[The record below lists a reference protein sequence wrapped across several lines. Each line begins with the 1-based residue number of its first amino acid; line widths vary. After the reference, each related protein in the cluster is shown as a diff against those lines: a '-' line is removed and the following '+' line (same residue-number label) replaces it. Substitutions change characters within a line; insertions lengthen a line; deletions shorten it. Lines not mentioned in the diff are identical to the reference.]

1 MAVLVLGGSRGVGA
15 EISRALKAA
24 EFSVAATCERT
35 DVEVLTFS
43 KKEKID
49 VYEWS
54 IDTPKSMIMDIGAK
68 TGIIRAV
75 VASIDIPDQKMSPEQ
90 WSKVV
95 EANIDM
101 MQSILCPVFSSEHTH
116 GFRRAVLIVPIC
128 DHECHS
134 ELANQAVERVV
145 KFVRVLAKKCQEPL
159 VAVNAI
165 CLGHFDTDIVMHSLS
180 SWDDRLISTSR
191 SRFLEDPIFIASLAA
206 RLVSSDMD
214 YINGRIIAPGYS
226 RSYIARNVF
235 KQAGEG
241 SDDVGT

>member
-15 EISRALKAA
+15 EISRALKAD
-24 EFSVAATCERT
+24 EFSVAATCERA

-43 KKEKID
+43 KKEKVD

-54 IDTPKSMIMDIGAK
+54 MDTPKSMIMDIGAK

-101 MQSILCPVFSSEHTH
+101 MQSILCKAFSGMHEH
-116 GFRRAVLIVPIC
+116 GFGRAVLIVPIC
-128 DHECHS
+128 DQEGHS
-134 ELANQAVERVV
+134 ELINHAVERVI

-165 CLGHFDTDIVMHSLS
+165 CLGHYDTDIVMLSLS
-180 SWDDRLISTSR
+180 SWDDRLISTSH
-191 SRFLEDPIFIASLAA
+191 SRFLEDPRLVASLTA

-214 YINGRIIAPGYS
+214 YINGRVIAPGYS

-235 KQAGEG
+235 EKYIARA
-241 SDDVGT
+241 

>member
-1 MAVLVLGGSRGVGA
+1 MAILVLGGSRGVGA
-15 EISRALKAA
+15 EISRALKAD
-24 EFSVAATCERT
+24 EFSVAATCERV
-35 DVEVLTFS
+35 DLEALTFS
-43 KKEKID
+43 KNENVD

-54 IDTPKSMIMDIGAK
+54 MNATKSEIADIEAK

-75 VASIDIPDQKMSPEQ
+75 VASIDIPDQKMAPEQ

-101 MQSILCPVFSSEHTH
+101 MQSTLCPVFSNVHTQ
-116 GFRRAVLIVPIC
+116 GFGRAVLIVPIC
-128 DHECHS
+128 DHEGHS
-134 ELANQAVERVV
+134 ELTNHAVERVI
-145 KFVRVLAKKCQEPL
+145 KFVRLLAKKCREPL

-165 CLGHFDTDIVMHSLS
+165 CLGHYDTDIVMLSLS

-191 SRFLEDPIFIASLAA
+191 SRFLEDPRLVASLAA

-235 KQAGEG
+235 EKSISRA
-241 SDDVGT
+241 